1 MDNTRIINATIRF
14 KDKLRF
20 EIEKN
25 SSHSCDMKSWLWKTL
40 IMSEIAHRSFVL
52 EIEIESFEKEY
63 FDKYAAVGRHFRD
76 WGMEWIADNYFE
88 ITHYIGKYYW
98 PDNVKECFNADYE
111 PFKIFSLE

>member
-1 MDNTRIINATIRF
+1 MDNKRIINATLKF

-20 EIEKN
+20 EIEN
-25 SSHSCDMKSWLWKTL
+25 NLSHSEDMKSWLWKTL

-52 EIEIESFEKEY
+52 EIKIESFEKEY
-63 FDKYAAVGRHFRD
+63 FNKYTAVARHFRD
-76 WGMEWIADNYFE
+76 WNMDWIADNYFE

-98 PDNVKECFNADYE
+98 PDTMKADFNEDYE